1 MKKTIHIN
9 LAGMAFHIEEDAYAK
24 LEQYLKDV
32 DRALG
37 SDPGKKETLDDIE
50 GRIAEL
56 LHPLAGENDRAVN
69 SENVD
74 DVIKVLGSPDDY
86 KLTGEPF
93 EGEEPSARSAAFAPK
108 PVKKRL
114 FRDVHNRIL
123 GGVCSGLGAYF
134 NIDPIFFR
142 LFFVLAIFLGPFFWI
157 SFLPYLILWI
167 VMPKA
172 YSIEQRMQMYGG
184 EPLMAKSRQPY
195 KSSGANTFFRILG
208 VAFGF
213 LLMLISFVV
222 LTTIAMVI
230 FPFVGLAEYIPGGEW
245 IAGLPFIFFPEIPW
259 FFSSAL
265 FMFLAIPFIMIFY
278 LGLHLVFRF
287 KRGGKYIGATG
298 LILWFVS
305 IGVLSIGGGWI
316 AKNFSTHELIQEEF
330 LLDDFNGDTLYVK
343 HTNKGAGKDAVYFKD
358 FYVNKDSDQIRVS
371 ARANIYLR
379 KNAPDFLISIERHA
393 RGRNKYD
400 AFENASN
407 IDYFWNQNDSVLEIS
422 RFFELKENSSFRKQR
437 VNVTIEIPEGMEID
451 GDRRLNVL
459 R

>member
-1 MKKTIHIN
+1 
-9 LAGMAFHIEEDAYAK
+9 MAFHIEEDAYTK
-24 LEQYLKDV
+24 LEQYLKQV
-32 DRALG
+32 EKALG

-56 LHPLAGENDRAVN
+56 LLPLTRENERAVN
-69 SENVD
+69 LSNIE

-86 KLTGEPF
+86 KLTDEPIV
-93 EGEEPSARSAAFAPK
+93 GEESSGRTGGFVYK

-114 FRDVHNRIL
+114 YRDVHNRIL

-134 NIDPIFFR
+134 NIDPIIFR
-142 LFFVLAIFLGPFFWI
+142 LLFILGIFLGPFFWL

-184 EPLMAKSRQPY
+184 EPLLAKNRQPY
-195 KSSGANTFFRILG
+195 KTSEANTFFRILG

-213 LLMLISFVV
+213 LLMLVSFVV

-245 IAGLPFIFFPEIPW
+245 IAGLPLIFFPEIPW

-316 AKNFSTHELIQEEF
+316 AKSFSTHEYIKEEF
-330 LLDDFNGDTLYVK
+330 LLDDFAGKKLFVK
-343 HTNKGAGKDAVYFKD
+343 HTNKEARKDAVYFKD
-358 FYVNKDSDQIRVS
+358 FYVNKDNDQITVS
-371 ARANIYLR
+371 ARANIYVR
-379 KNAPDFLISIERHA
+379 KNAPEFLISIERHA

-400 AFENASN
+400 AFENASK
-407 IDYFWNQNDSVLEIS
+407 IEYFWNQKDSILELN
-422 RFFELKENSSFRKQR
+422 RFFELPENSSFRKQR
-437 VNVTIEIPEGMEID
+437 VSVTIEIPEGMEID